1 MAEIEGVVPV
11 TQNLVGSV
19 SGRGND
25 GISPVV
31 EVTEI
36 ENGYSVSITDL
47 YGTKTYEVHNGADGV
62 DGLDGV
68 DGVSPKITTVAIDGG
83 HEVTIQ
89 DAEGEKTFTVM
100 NGEQGIQGI
109 QGIQGETGKS
119 AYQYAVEGGYQGTE
133 AEFTELLYSLT
144 LTDAEEASF

>member
-1 MAEIEGVVPV
+1 MVEIEGVVPV
-11 TQNLVGSV
+11 PQNLVGSV

-36 ENGYSVSITDL
+36 ENGYFVFITDL
-47 YGTKTYEVHNGADGV
+47 YGT
-62 DGLDGV
+62 
-68 DGVSPKITTVAIDGG
+68 
-83 HEVTIQ
+83 
-89 DAEGEKTFTVM
+89 KTFTVM
-100 NGEQGIQGI
+100 NGEQGPQGEQGIQGEQGVQGEQGIQGEQGVQGEQGI